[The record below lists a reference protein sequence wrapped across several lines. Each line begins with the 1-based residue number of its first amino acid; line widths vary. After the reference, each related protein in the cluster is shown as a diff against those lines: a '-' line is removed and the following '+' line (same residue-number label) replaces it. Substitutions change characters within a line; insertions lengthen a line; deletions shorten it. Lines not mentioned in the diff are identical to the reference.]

1 MQNWDAEKYLNS
13 VSAPNISLEEEKDLF
28 KIIKGEDST
37 EAQREESIESI
48 CRSHIRFVSQMANYY
63 CKRCPV
69 DMEDMIGAGVVGM
82 MTAIEKFDLRKK
94 CKFTTYCGWWI
105 KLEMI
110 RHIQESCPVVIPQSI
125 HDGLIKIQTAMR
137 EAEKDMSREDLKDKL
152 DFSEEKMQRLEG
164 AKIHTVSLQSQQKV
178 GDETSFLA
186 DIIPDDSPNPYDIEE
201 KQDLLIYLREI
212 LSELDEKTREIV
224 MSKHLEDK
232 VRLQDL
238 ADKYDLSPERIRQ
251 IRVDATEKIRFKLL
265 EKTPVK
271 SDLST

>member
-82 MTAIEKFDLRKK
+82 MTAIEKFDLRKN